1 MVNRPELTD
10 AYHKL
15 TGMHLDGAGLVAK
28 NQFLKLGSW
37 RDEDIQRYAAAM
49 IPEMDNAKRI
59 MANYTSSYYSKMAG
73 LDGRKLK
80 KLSVP
85 ATNLVTENL
94 RNGTTAE
101 MVWQRPFKEMWT
113 SLKKGEDFTDALNAG
128 AARANSI
135 ARTEMQLAKREAG
148 LYVRNGNSNIVG
160 YLRTLSGAE
169 NCGLCYVAST
179 QRYTR
184 GELMPIHPGCDCGE
198 TPIFGNTDVG
208 QVIDNETL
216 NATHEAVAERFGKF
230 DAGGREI
237 DYRKI
242 TIHNHGELGPYL
254 GVKGQKFTKVTKA
267 KLNTPIKK
275 PTKVD
280 PKVVKGF
287 TERISPKLKRIS
299 AQAIADDI
307 KLEHGDVF
315 VPNLKGKAK
324 IQTLGAK
331 TTAHL
336 DDIKKVGKDIDLEI
350 NIRVKK
356 AIGDIS
362 NPAEIA
368 TAQKQIK
375 LGEELL
381 AKTRL
386 QYEGSVQKGIA
397 IQRARLEAQDA
408 LRNKTIRANMAGNGQ
423 PLAVIDEY
431 LRDPFAK
438 ERIIRDAARNARLEF
453 DYSPA
458 GKKLLAEI
466 KDYEIDIAKYK
477 ANLPGSIIPGA
488 EKYSQLYAAK
498 AKEVLEEVRDL
509 GNGGPKFVG
518 SQKAAKIL
526 NEARAVYP
534 NDWLEK
540 AQTAFPEIQT
550 VSKRRGYWNY
560 FSKEISIS
568 FDKSTGFAPGYSTA
582 VHEMGHM
589 FEASVPGIKELEFA
603 FAHQRAALGT
613 KRTNLGGRE
622 VGFEDQW
629 RNLYTGKD
637 YGYNTNSSYEIFT
650 TGIESVFSGSNMWS
664 SSSTVTNRSYLNP
677 SLGKDA
683 GIDDEFRQFILG
695 VLFSL

>member
-1 MVNRPELTD
+1 MANRPELTD

-15 TGMHLDGAGLVAK
+15 TGMHLDGAGQVAK

-37 RDEDIQRYAAAM
+37 RDEDIERYAAAV

-59 MANYTSSYYSKMAG
+59 MANYTSSYYGKIGG
-73 LDGRKLK
+73 LDGNKLK

-101 MVWQRPFKEMWT
+101 MVWERPFKEMWT
-113 SLKKGEDFTDALNAG
+113 SLKKGNTFTDALNAG

-179 QRYTR
+179 QRYNR
-184 GELMPIHPGCDCGE
+184 GDLLPIHPGCDCGE

-208 QVIDNETL
+208 QVVDQETL

-242 TIHNHGELGPYL
+242 TIHDHGELGPYL
-254 GVKGQKFTKVTKA
+254 GVKGQKFTKVSKA
-267 KLNTPIKK
+267 KLGRKLEAPK
-275 PTKVD
+275 KVD

-287 TERISPKLKRIS
+287 AERIRPKLKAIS
-299 AQAIADDI
+299 AQGIADDI

-315 VPNLKGKAK
+315 VPSLKGKAK

-331 TTAHL
+331 TSAHL
-336 DDIKKVGKDIDLEI
+336 DAVKKVGKDIDLEI
-350 NIRVKK
+350 DIRVKK
-356 AIGDIS
+356 AIGES
-362 NPAEIA
+362 VNPAEIA

-381 AKTRL
+381 NRTKLEYQSGIQR
-386 QYEGSVQKGIA
+386 QIA
-397 IQRARLEAQDA
+397 IQQAKIEARGAQGVKD
-408 LRNKTIRANMAGNGQ
+408 R
-423 PLAVIDEY
+423 LADGY
-431 LRDPFAK
+431 TQAQADDWFNTFYNK
-438 ERIIRDAARNARLEF
+438 ERVLRAASEDAEYYF
-453 DYSPA
+453 KYTKEGS
-458 GKKLLAEI
+458 KLLDEI
-466 KDYEIDIAKYK
+466 KGYEADIANYRL
-477 ANLPGSIIPGA
+477 AMPENVIPGTSKYNQIYA
-488 EKYSQLYAAK
+488 EK

-509 GNGGPKFVG
+509 GQGGPSFIG
-518 SQKAAKIL
+518 NQKAKDILDEAKAI
-526 NEARAVYP
+526 YP

-540 AQTAFPEIQT
+540 AEIAFPEIT
-550 VSKRRGYWNY
+550 AKSVNRGYWNY
-560 FSKEISIS
+560 AGREIAIS
-568 FDKSTGFAPGYSTA
+568 FDKSNGFPKGYATA

-589 FEASVPGIKELEFA
+589 FEYSVPGIKELEFA
-603 FAHQRAALGT
+603 FAHQRAATGSRRT
-613 KRTNLGGRE
+613 KLGGKE
-622 VGFEDQW
+622 VGFQDQW

-637 YGYNTNSSYEIFT
+637 YGYNTNSAYEIFT
-650 TGIESVFSGSNMWS
+650 TGIESVFSGSNMFLPAGKQS
-664 SSSTVTNRSYLNP
+664 RYVNSA
-677 SLGKDA
+677 LGPNA
-683 GIDDEFRQFILG
+683 GSDDEFRQFVLG

>member
-1 MVNRPELTD
+1 MANRPELTD

-37 RDEDIQRYAAAM
+37 RTEDIERYAAGI

-59 MANYTSSYYSKMAG
+59 MANYTSSYYGQVAG
-73 LDGRKLK
+73 LGANKLK

-85 ATNLVTENL
+85 ATNLVTQNL

-101 MVWQRPFKEMWT
+101 MVWERPFKEMWS
-113 SLKKGEDFTDALNAG
+113 SLKKGNDFTDSLNAG

-169 NCGLCYVAST
+169 NCGLCYLAST
-179 QRYTR
+179 QRYSR
-184 GELMPIHPGCDCGE
+184 GDLLPIHPGCDCGE

-315 VPNLKGKAK
+315 VPSLKGKAK

-331 TTAHL
+331 TAAHL
-336 DDIKKVGKDIDLEI
+336 DEIKKVGADIDLEI
-350 NIRVKK
+350 DIRVKK
-356 AIGDIS
+356 AIGEIS
-362 NPAEIA
+362 TPAEIA
-368 TAQKQIK
+368 AAQKQIK
-375 LGEELL
+375 LGEELV
-381 AKTRL
+381 AKTNL
-386 QYEGSVQKGIA
+386 EYQANVQKGIA
-397 IQRARLEAQDA
+397 FQQARFEAKGA
-408 LRNKTIRANMAGNGQ
+408 LRAKE
-423 PLAVIDEY
+423 LAADGFSPAAVKEY
-431 LRDPFAK
+431 LNDFYNK
-438 ERIIRDAARNARLEF
+438 EKVLRQASLYAEQDFRSSAAGR
-453 DYSPA
+453 
-458 GKKLLAEI
+458 KLLDEI
-466 KDYEIDIAKYK
+466 KGYEDDIANYK
-477 ANLPGSIIPGA
+477 LAIPENVIPGTV
-488 EKYSQLYAAK
+488 KYNKLYADK
-498 AKEVLEEVRDL
+498 AKEVLEEVREL

-518 SQKAAKIL
+518 SAKANGIL
-526 NEARAVYP
+526 EEARKIYP

-540 AQTAFPEIQT
+540 AAIAFPEIESKA
-550 VSKRRGYWNY
+550 VSRGYWNY
-560 FSKEISIS
+560 GGRTIAIS
-568 FDKSTGFAPGYSTA
+568 FDRSNGFANGYSTA

-589 FEASVPGIKELEFA
+589 FEYSVPGIKELEFA
-603 FAHQRAALGT
+603 FAHERAAKGS
-613 KRTNLGGRE
+613 KRTNLGTRE
-622 VGFEDQW
+622 AGFQDQW

-637 YGYNTNSSYEIFT
+637 YGYNTNSAYEIFT
-650 TGIESVFSGSNMWS
+650 TGVESVFSGSGMFDPAGS
-664 SSSTVTNRSYLNP
+664 QSRYLNGA
-677 SLGKDA
+677 LGPNA
-683 GIDDEFRQFILG
+683 GTDVEFRQFVLG
-695 VLFSL
+695 VLFAL